1 MKSRSLSARMIA
13 ASIVLAVL
21 VAASFAVLI
30 SAVSTL
36 DDARVREAHSKDV
49 SSATV
54 LVEKLVIDIESG
66 VRGFVLSGNLR
77 LLRPY
82 TQARAEL
89 PRRLD
94 SLERLVAENPAQVR
108 RARNL
113 RTAIQGYIRDYADPI
128 VDIAADNRA
137 AAGSLVADEEGRR
150 HTRLINSRF
159 SELRSAEDAVAA
171 ASAASANTQ
180 SRRAVIVAIS
190 ALAVCALLIVLFGL
204 YLARSIARPVRA
216 AATAS
221 SRLAEGDLSVRL
233 AEDGPG
239 EVSELTKAFNR
250 MATELERSR
259 ADLET
264 QNARLR
270 ESERRKSELVTIVSH
285 ELRTPLASVLGFTS
299 LLLNRDIEEGDQR
312 RYLEIVD
319 LQARRLSVL
328 LNDFLDVENLEEG
341 RLEFA
346 RQLLDMGTVVDE
358 QVQLFSGQSS
368 RHTLDVEL
376 QEKPLPVR
384 GDPNRLAQVVGNLLS
399 NAIKYS
405 PEGGVVKVV
414 GERDEEF
421 VRVSVRDQGVGIP
434 EELQKRVFGKFF
446 RGDAGA
452 SGIPG
457 SGLGLTIARSVVEA
471 HGGRMSFKSVVG
483 KGSVFSLELPLAA
496 D

>member
-1 MKSRSLSARMIA
+1 MNSLSLSARMIA
-13 ASIVLAVL
+13 ASVVLAVL
-21 VAASFAVLI
+21 VATSFAILI
-30 SAVSTL
+30 RAVSTL

-49 SSATV
+49 TSAIV
-54 LVEKLVIDIESG
+54 GVEKLVIDLESG
-66 VRGFVLSGNLR
+66 LRGFVLSRNLR

-94 SLERLVAENPAQVR
+94 GLERLIGRNPAQR
-108 RARNL
+108 RPARDL
-113 RTAIQGYIRDYADPI
+113 RIAIQDYIRDYAIPI
-128 VDIAADNRA
+128 VDIAGDTPA
-137 AAGSLVADEEGRR
+137 AASSLIAAEEGKR
-150 HTRLINSRF
+150 HTEMINSRF
-159 SELRSAEDAVAA
+159 SDLRSAENAVAA
-171 ASAASANTQ
+171 ASAASARTQ
-180 SRRAVIVAIS
+180 SRRAIVVAIS
-190 ALAVCALLIVLFGL
+190 ALVACALLIVLFGL

-239 EVSELTKAFNR
+239 EVSALAKSFNR
-250 MATELERSR
+250 MASELGRSR
-259 ADLET
+259 EDLET
-264 QNARLR
+264 QNSRLR
-270 ESERRKSELVTIVSH
+270 ESERRKSELVSIVSH

-299 LLLNRDIEEGDQR
+299 LLLNREIEGGDQQ
-312 RYLEIVD
+312 RYLEIID

-341 RLEFA
+341 RMEFV
-346 RQLLDMGTVVDE
+346 RQLLDMGAVVDE
-358 QVQLFSGQSS
+358 QVQLFSAQSS

-414 GERDEEF
+414 GERDDEF

-446 RGDAGA
+446 RGDAAA

-471 HGGRMSFKSVVG
+471 HGGRMSFKSVAG
-483 KGSVFSLELPLAA
+483 KGSVFSLELPVAA

>member
-1 MKSRSLSARMIA
+1 VKSPSLSARMIA
-13 ASIVLAVL
+13 ASVVLGLL

-36 DDARVREAHSKDV
+36 DDARDREAHSKDV
-49 SSATV
+49 TSAIV
-54 LVEKLVIDIESG
+54 GVEKLVIDLEAG
-66 VRGFVLSGNLR
+66 LRGFVVSNNPR
-77 LLRPY
+77 LLSPY
-82 TQARAEL
+82 TQAHAEL
-89 PRRLD
+89 PGRLD
-94 SLERLVAENPAQVR
+94 ALERLVADDPAQLS
-108 RARNL
+108 RARKL
-113 RTAIQGYIRDYADPI
+113 RTAIQVYIRDYANLILDI
-128 VDIAADNRA
+128 VQDNPA
-137 AAGSLVADEEGRR
+137 AARSYVAAEEGRR
-150 HTRLINSRF
+150 HTQLINSRF
-159 SELRSAEDAVAA
+159 SDLRAAEAAVAKANA
-171 ASAASANTQ
+171 ASAKTQ
-180 SRRAVIVAIS
+180 SRRAIMVAIS
-190 ALAVCALLIVLFGL
+190 ALVACALLIVLFGL

-221 SRLAEGDLSVRL
+221 SRLAGGDLSVRL

-239 EVSELTKAFNR
+239 EVSELSKAFNR
-250 MATELERSR
+250 MASELERSR
-259 ADLET
+259 EDLET
-264 QNARLR
+264 QNALLR

-299 LLLNRDIEEGDQR
+299 LLLNRDIEPRDQL

-341 RLEFA
+341 RMEFA

-358 QVQLFSGQSS
+358 QVQLFSGQST

-405 PEGGVVKVV
+405 PEGGIVKVV

>member
-1 MKSRSLSARMIA
+1 MNSPSLSARMIA
-13 ASIVLAVL
+13 ASVVLAVL
-21 VAASFAVLI
+21 VAASFAILI
-30 SAVSTL
+30 SAVSAL
-36 DDARVREAHSKDV
+36 DEARDREAHSKDV
-49 SSATV
+49 TSAIV
-54 LVEKLVIDIESG
+54 RVEKLVIDLESG
-66 VRGFVLSGNLR
+66 VRGFALSGNLR

-82 TQARAEL
+82 TQASAEL

-94 SLERLVAENPAQVR
+94 ALERLVAGNPAQAR

-113 RTAIQGYIRDYADPI
+113 RTAIQVYVRDYANLI
-128 VDIAADNRA
+128 VDIARDNRA
-137 AAGSLVADEEGRR
+137 AAGSLVAAEEGRR

-159 SELRSAEDAVAA
+159 SDLRSAEDAVAV
-171 ASAASANTQ
+171 ASAASAETQ
-180 SRRAVIVAIS
+180 SRRAIVVAIS
-190 ALAVCALLIVLFGL
+190 ALVACALLIVLFGL

-221 SRLAEGDLSVRL
+221 SRLAEGDLTVRL

-239 EVSELTKAFNR
+239 EVSELSKAFNR
-250 MATELERSR
+250 MAGELERSR
-259 ADLET
+259 LDLET
-264 QNARLR
+264 QNTKLR

-299 LLLNRDIEEGDQR
+299 LLLNRDVDEGDQR

-358 QVQLFSGQSS
+358 QVQLFSGQST

-483 KGSVFSLELPLAA
+483 KGSVFSLELPLAT

>member
-13 ASIVLAVL
+13 ASFVLAVL
-21 VAASFAVLI
+21 VAASFAILI

-54 LVEKLVIDIESG
+54 VVEKLVIDVESG

-82 TQARAEL
+82 VQARAEL

-94 SLERLVAENPAQVR
+94 SLERLVTEDPAQVR

-113 RTAIQGYIRDYADPI
+113 RTAIQGYISDYADPV
-128 VDIAADNRA
+128 VDIARDNRA
-137 AAGSLVADEEGRR
+137 AAGSLVAAEEGRR
-150 HTRLINSRF
+150 HTLLINSRF

-171 ASAASANTQ
+171 ARAASARTQ
-180 SRRAVIVAIS
+180 YRRAIIVAVS
-190 ALAVCALLIVLFGL
+190 ALVACALLIFLFGL
-204 YLARSIARPVRA
+204 YLARSIARPIRA

-299 LLLNRDIEEGDQR
+299 LLLNRDIDEGDQR